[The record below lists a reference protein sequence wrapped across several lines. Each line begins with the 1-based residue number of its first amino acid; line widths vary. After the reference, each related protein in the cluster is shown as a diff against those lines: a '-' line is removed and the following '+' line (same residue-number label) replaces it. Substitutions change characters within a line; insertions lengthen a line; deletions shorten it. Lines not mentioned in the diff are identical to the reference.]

1 MRTLCSELYE
11 KKLEVNSLVYSL
23 LNKSQKNF
31 NLKND
36 LTDFKTM
43 NNNLQNFFQ
52 LLWEIPE
59 LTADIIKNC
68 DINDIKDNLA
78 NLFVNNFYQNIL
90 SNNYIE
96 INLLYLLTLLIKDE
110 IDNIKEID
118 EFAIFMGDN
127 SKVGFFMDELRK
139 KKDIK
144 CFFQNTI
151 LDIISDLESISSMN
165 FTLDITKILN
175 TFKQNNPEKNIK
187 KKKINKSKIL

>member
-1 MRTLCSELYE
+1 
-11 KKLEVNSLVYSL
+11 
-23 LNKSQKNF
+23 
-31 NLKND
+31 
-36 LTDFKTM
+36 M
-43 NNNLQNFFQ
+43 NNYLQNFFQ

-151 LDIISDLESISSMN
+151 LDIISDLESIFSMN
-165 FTLDITKILN
+165 FTLDITEILN
-175 TFKQNNPEKNIK
+175 IYFYQKFKYNLMYLIV
-187 KKKINKSKIL
+187 